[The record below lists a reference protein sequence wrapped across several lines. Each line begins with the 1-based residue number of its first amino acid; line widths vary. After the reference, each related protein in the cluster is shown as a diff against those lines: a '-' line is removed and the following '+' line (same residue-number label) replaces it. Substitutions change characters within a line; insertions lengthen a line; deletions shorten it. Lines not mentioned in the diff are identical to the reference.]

1 MDDYKIRAFRAIPS
15 SATKE
20 LLSKSTQNCPVID
33 LSGPCQSSSD
43 KEVPVQNETS
53 RKERRDSWPSL
64 DRTVPPQRHSSPIP
78 IRRSLPPTRSN
89 HKSSPVCLPG
99 LSPQSDALTPNT
111 PVDVN
116 GLVCAFSPQTD
127 LDVLN
132 STNGPVESSAAEPSK
147 TPSSDG
153 HTLDLDN
160 NIIQPTSC
168 AQSISDPSPNGL
180 VHNSGA
186 MLNSS
191 LGLLPSSP
199 LDRPIQNFTEAAIHG
214 KLNLPTTEVV
224 LQPSRRAQS
233 PSKTGPAQC
242 PKLSSQNMDLGLSQN
257 DLCERSQ
264 HPWAHPGTQTTAP
277 KKNHSC
283 KLTQ

>member
-1 MDDYKIRAFRAIPS
+1 MIRAFRAVPS

-20 LLSKSTQNCPVID
+20 LLSKSAQNCPVID

-43 KEVPVQNETS
+43 KEVPLQNEPS

-64 DRTVPPQRHSSPIP
+64 DRTVTPSERSSPIP
-78 IRRSLPPTRSN
+78 IRRSLPPTGSN

-99 LSPQSDALTPNT
+99 SSPQSDALTPNT

-116 GLVCAFSPQTD
+116 GLARAASPQTS

-132 STNGPVESSAAEPSK
+132 STNGPVQYSAAEPTR

-153 HTLDLDN
+153 LSLALDN

-168 AQSISDPSPNGL
+168 AQSISDPSSNGF
-180 VHNSGA
+180 VHNSGV
-186 MLNSS
+186 MLS
-191 LGLLPSSP
+191 LLPSSP

-214 KLNLPTTEVV
+214 KLDLPTTEVV
-224 LQPSRRAQS
+224 LQPSRTAQS
-233 PSKTGPAQC
+233 PSKTGSAQC
-242 PKLSSQNMDLGLSQN
+242 QNLSSRNMELGASQN
-257 DLCERSQ
+257 DLCESSQ
-264 HPWAHPGTQTTAP
+264 HPWAHPDTQTTAP
-277 KKNHSC
+277 KKSHSC
-283 KLTQ
+283 KSTQ